1 LNTTDEHHPGSSRHP
16 AQTVIFGGGTSE
28 VALRTL
34 DRLAASGSRQFLLIG
49 RDQVRGNAAVDR
61 ATTAHPG
68 IDARFEA
75 VDLRDPAA
83 SVRVADLAVGW
94 WGAIDV
100 LVTTLSSPA
109 VPHLLHDF
117 PIEEMAGVVTDQ
129 LVGVMHLTRAVLP
142 HMRAARSGSIVTVAS
157 DAAKVPTV
165 GESVIGAA
173 MAAIVMFSRTAA
185 MEAKRDGIRV
195 NCVTPS
201 LVAGTG
207 GYERTMS
214 DPFSAKLFTK
224 ALGLAQ
230 LGITEPDDLAALIA
244 FLAGPDSAKLTGQ
257 AISVNGGI
265 SAQ

>member
-1 LNTTDEHHPGSSRHP
+1 
-16 AQTVIFGGGTSE
+16 VIFGGGTSE
-28 VALRTL
+28 VGLRTL
-34 DRLAASGSRQFLLIG
+34 DRLAAAGSRQFLLIG
-49 RDQVRGNAAVDR
+49 RDQGRGNAAVDR
-61 ATTAHPG
+61 ATAAHPG

-83 SVRVADLAVGW
+83 SVRVAGLAMGW

-100 LVTTLSSPA
+100 LVTTLNSSA

-129 LVGVMHLTRAVLP
+129 LVGVMHLTRAVIP
-142 HMRAARSGSIVTVAS
+142 HMRAAGSGSIVTVAS

-173 MAAIVMFSRTAA
+173 MAAIVMFSRTVA

-214 DPFSAKLFTK
+214 DPFSAKLFKK
-224 ALGLAQ
+224 ALAMAQ
-230 LGITEPDDLAALIA
+230 LGITEPDDLAAMIA
-244 FLAGPDSAKLTGQ
+244 FLAGPDAARVTGQ

>member
-1 LNTTDEHHPGSSRHP
+1 LNTTGEHSPGSSRQP
-16 AQTVIFGGGTSE
+16 TQTVILGGGTSE

-34 DRLAASGSRQFLLIG
+34 DRLAAAGSRQFLVLG
-49 RDQVRGNAAVDR
+49 RDQERGKAAVER

-68 IDARFEA
+68 IDVRFEA

-83 SVRVADLAVGW
+83 AVRVVDLAVGW
-94 WGAIDV
+94 WDAIDV
-100 LVTTLSSPA
+100 LVTTLSSSA

-201 LVAGTG
+201 LVANTG
-207 GYERTMS
+207 GYERTMR

-224 ALGLAQ
+224 ALGMAQ